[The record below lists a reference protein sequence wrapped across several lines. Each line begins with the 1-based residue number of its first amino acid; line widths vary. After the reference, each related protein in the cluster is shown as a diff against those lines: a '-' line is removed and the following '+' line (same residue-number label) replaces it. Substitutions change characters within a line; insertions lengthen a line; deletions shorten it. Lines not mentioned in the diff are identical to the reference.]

1 MKQGPLSG
9 MKVLEFG
16 AIGPVPFCAMLLA
29 DMGADVVHLGRPGVQ
44 LDPKDVT
51 MRGRRIVP
59 LNLKEERDRAIALK
73 LAASADIVLE
83 GNRPGVMERLGIGPD
98 VCHALNPR
106 LVYGRMTGW
115 GQDGPLAST
124 AGHDINYISLTGA
137 LEAIGSAGGGPVPP
151 LNLVGDY
158 GGGAMFLAFGVLC
171 AVLEARNSG
180 KGQVVDA
187 AMVDGSATLMSL
199 FCSLYAKG
207 RWTDGRG
214 QNTLDGGAPWYT
226 TYETADGRY
235 VAVGAI
241 EEPFW
246 QELLARMD
254 IAPNTLPPRTDRAGW
269 NTIRNLLA
277 QSFGKR
283 TRDEWAVMFRES
295 DACVS
300 PVLGLQEA
308 AGHEHVARRGIF
320 IELDGVKQPAPAPR
334 FSRTP
339 AGVRSAAMGPE
350 VVDAVFDAWGVD
362 QKSNNG

>member
-1 MKQGPLSG
+1 
-9 MKVLEFG
+9 
-16 AIGPVPFCAMLLA
+16 
-29 DMGADVVHLGRPGVQ
+29 
-44 LDPKDVT
+44 
-51 MRGRRIVP
+51 
-59 LNLKEERDRAIALK
+59 
-73 LAASADIVLE
+73 
-83 GNRPGVMERLGIGPD
+83 
-98 VCHALNPR
+98 
-106 LVYGRMTGW
+106 MTGW
-115 GQDGPLAST
+115 GQDGPLAPT

-137 LEAIGSAGGGPVPP
+137 LAAIGPAGGGPVPP

-214 QNTLDGGAPWYT
+214 QNALDGGAPWYT

-246 QELLARMD
+246 RELLARLD
-254 IAPNTLPPRTDRAGW
+254 IAPDTLPPRTDRTGW
-269 NTIRNLLA
+269 NTIRNVLA

-283 TRDEWAVMFRES
+283 TRDEWANTFRES

-300 PVLGLQEA
+300 PVLALQEA
-308 AGHEHVARRGIF
+308 ANHEHVARRGVF
-320 IELDGVKQPAPAPR
+320 IDLDGVKQPAPAPR

-339 AGVRSAAMGPE
+339 GSARAAAMGPE
-350 VVDAVFDAWGVD
+350 VVAAVFNAWGVGP
-362 QKSNNG
+362 KSSNG